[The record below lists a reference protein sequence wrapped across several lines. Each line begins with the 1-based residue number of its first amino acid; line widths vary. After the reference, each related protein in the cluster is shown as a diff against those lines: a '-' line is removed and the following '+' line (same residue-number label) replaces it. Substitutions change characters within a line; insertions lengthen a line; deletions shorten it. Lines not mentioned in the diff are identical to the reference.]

1 MPLFRR
7 KSKAEEMVDQWD
19 AKLGEY
25 RQEIDRLEMKISQN
39 RSLGYDVSQYE
50 QLLRQYRLMA
60 LEARQQRMYWLR
72 IWEAEG

>member
-7 KSKAEEMVDQWD
+7 KSEAEEMVDQWS
-19 AKLGEY
+19 AKLEEY
-25 RQEIDRLEMKISQN
+25 RQELDRLEMNISQK

-50 QLLRQYRLMA
+50 QLLMQYRQMF

-72 IWEAEG
+72 IWEAE